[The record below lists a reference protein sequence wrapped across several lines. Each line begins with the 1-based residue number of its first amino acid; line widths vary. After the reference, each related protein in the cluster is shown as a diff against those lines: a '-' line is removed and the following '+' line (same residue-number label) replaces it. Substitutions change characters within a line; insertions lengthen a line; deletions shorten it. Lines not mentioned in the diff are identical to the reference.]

1 MFKRVLVLVVFL
13 FGVFWWL
20 TSRDNKPAEPSTD
33 VVVVEVEEA
42 KEGAADET
50 DADTKASEESEEV
63 ENKEAVEA
71 STEKTFEATTPTKII
86 ATAVAKPSPVVSGE
100 TPVAEPVAPVAPT
113 PIRVV
118 AKPVVI
124 EVPDR
129 TTDVKIYTYEWG
141 LDMSDKTIPAGTI
154 NFKVQNDGRF
164 THDFNVS
171 GFGNLGKVMPSET
184 KTFTVKL
191 AAGEYE
197 AFSERRQDY
206 ERGVRENFVVV
217 E

>member
-1 MFKRVLVLVVFL
+1 MFKRVLVLVIFL

-20 TSRDNKPAEPSTD
+20 TSRDNEPAEPNTATVSVETEKVEDGEDTD
-33 VVVVEVEEA
+33 DEE
-42 KEGAADET
+42 DEI
-50 DADTKASEESEEV
+50 DEDG
-63 ENKEAVEA
+63 EAVEA
-71 STEKTFEATTPTKII
+71 SAETTSDVTTPAVVVATTPAVKQ
-86 ATAVAKPSPVVSGE
+86 ATVASTTTPVVG
-100 TPVAEPVAPVAPT
+100 PVAPVVPT
-113 PIRVV
+113 PVRVV
-118 AKPVVI
+118 SRPVAVEI
-124 EVPDR
+124 PNR
-129 TTDVKIYTYEWG
+129 TTDVKVYTYEWG
-141 LDMSDKTIPAGTI
+141 LDMSDKSISAGTI

-197 AFSERRQDY
+197 AFSQRRQDY
-206 ERGVRENFVVV
+206 ERGVRETFVVV

>member
-20 TSRDNKPAEPSTD
+20 TSRDNEPAEMNTD

-42 KEGAADET
+42 KEGADDET
-50 DADTKASEESEEV
+50 DTDIEVAEESEDEA
-63 ENKEAVEA
+63 ENKKAVEV
-71 STEKTFEATTPTKII
+71 SRETTPAATK
-86 ATAVAKPSPVVSGE
+86 TVKPVISETLQTSVVK
-100 TPVAEPVAPVAPT
+100 TPMEEPVASAAPAS
-113 PIRVV
+113 ISVE

-124 EVPDR
+124 EIPDR

-164 THDFNVS
+164 THDFNIS
-171 GFGNLGKVMPSET
+171 GFGNLGKVMPSQT
-184 KTFTVKL
+184 STFTVKL
-191 AAGEYE
+191 AVGEYE

-206 ERGVRENFVVV
+206 ERGVREAFVVV